1 MKIDEIENGYVLD
14 HITAGNGMRVYEA
27 LGLDKLSCQVAIIQN
42 AKSKKLGV
50 KDIIK
55 VNELIDLNLDVL
67 GFIDPNITVNVIK
80 NSVAEKKKLTLPKR
94 IVNVVKCSN
103 PRCISNVEDAVDY
116 EFVLTDNKGTYRC
129 IYCETKANK
138 QQRSGNYATG
148 C

>member
-55 VNELIDLNLDVL
+55 VNELIDLNLDL
-67 GFIDPNITVNVIK
+67 KIRG
-80 NSVAEKKKLTLPKR
+80 EKLSLQDFARIADYMEEKR
-94 IVNVVKCSN
+94 
-103 PRCISNVEDAVDY
+103 
-116 EFVLTDNKGTYRC
+116 
-129 IYCETKANK
+129 
-138 QQRSGNYATG
+138 
-148 C
+148 